1 MRRLPKPMLTG
12 QPFAGAAQSRRP
24 ARRRPAQVTLRRS
37 NSGYFPA
44 ALIGLALCLGIVAA
58 TWLMNEGSRGS
69 QPHNQ
74 QAPGTDQVQPARQ
87 KTPATSAAAGRWW
100 DVGLAPK
107 EPIRIRVNLDEPGP
121 GIDAAIADIE
131 RHDPA
136 SRRDKDAKAETRKA
150 VTEMVNLLKGVEAR
164 LEGHVAAHPGDRP
177 LMQKVRDLMGKEA
190 SWIGMLGP
198 HRDKEIA
205 EFFARARG

>member
-1 MRRLPKPMLTG
+1 MRRLPKPMPAG
-12 QPFAGAAQSRRP
+12 QPFAGAANRRRP
-24 ARRRPAQVTLRRS
+24 ARRRPVQVTPRRS
-37 NSGYFPA
+37 NAGYFPA

-69 QPHNQ
+69 QPQNQ
-74 QAPGTDQVQPARQ
+74 QAPETGQRQPASQ
-87 KTPATSAAAGRWW
+87 TTPATSAAAGRWW
-100 DVGLAPK
+100 DVGLAPQ

-121 GIDAAIADIE
+121 GIDAAIAAIE

-136 SRRDKDAKAETRKA
+136 ARRDKGAKAETRKA
-150 VTEMVNLLKGVEAR
+150 VTEMVDLLKGVEAR
-164 LEGHVAAHPGDRP
+164 LEEHVASHPGDRP

-190 SWIGMLGP
+190 SWIGMLVL

-205 EFFARARG
+205 QYFARARG